1 MVKPS
6 HRFYGI
12 FLLVTITFSIIG
24 SNSSDVVIVG
34 PSFQQEDYFIE
45 ELNLISKKTGY
56 KITYVALNDVPYYLH
71 NNPEKADLAII
82 TNPSLLHGLGQSEI
96 IVPANDYYF
105 ENSSEIYSQYLLD
118 LISSDDNSIIYGHW
132 IRLFSNSMIW
142 YNVDRY
148 RELASPKFSSFD
160 ELIEYTKS
168 YSSNNDGLWCLS
180 IDSAENQP
188 LPNYEYGESSGWIV
202 SNWLENVVLSNYGPD
217 VYDKWIKN
225 EIQFSDSEVILSLLD
240 IGKIVHDENSIYK
253 GKEYL
258 IRSQVSSS
266 AVNLLDTQSTCVFS
280 LMGHDAHSYMPK
292 NVSYGEDYDFLYFP
306 SADFTGMVVGLGD
319 TLTLLNYDSPTTKVY
334 QELVASSFGEVW
346 ANKSNSKFVSART
359 DFDDSQYSNGFAK
372 KQYKQIQN
380 SLSLNLFRFDGSMLM
395 KNGTGKKILWTSLR
409 KFITQSND
417 YLEEIVEEIDTR
429 IKREL
434 EEN

>member
-6 HRFYGI
+6 LRFYGI

-24 SNSSDVVIVG
+24 SKSSDVVIVG

-56 KITYVALNDVPYYLH
+56 EITYVALNDVPYYLY
-71 NNPEKADLAII
+71 NNPDKADLAII
-82 TNPSLLHGLGQSEI
+82 TNPSLLHGLSQSEI
-96 IVPANDYYF
+96 IVSANDYYF
-105 ENSSEIYSQYLLD
+105 ENSSETYSQYLLN

-148 RELASPKFSSFD
+148 RELGSPKFDSFD

-168 YSSNNDGLWCLS
+168 YSSNNDSLWCLS

-188 LPNYEYGESSGWIV
+188 LPDYEYGESSGWIV
-202 SNWLENVVLSNYGPD
+202 SNWLENLVLSNYGPD

-266 AVNLLDTQSTCVFS
+266 AVNLLDTESTCVFS

-292 NVSYGEDYDFLYFP
+292 NVIYGEDYDFLYFP

-319 TLTLLNYDSPTTKVY
+319 TITLLNYDSPTTKVY
-334 QELVASSFGEVW
+334 QELVASSFGEIW

-359 DFDDSQYSNGFAK
+359 DFDDSQYRNGFAK

-380 SLSLNLFRFDGSMLM
+380 SLHLNLFRFDGSMLM

-409 KFITQSND
+409 KYITQSND
-417 YLEEIVEEIDTR
+417 YLEEIAEEIDAR

>member
-180 IDSAENQP
+180 IDSAENQT

>member
-1 MVKPS
+1 MVKPNIL
-6 HRFYGI
+6 FYGI
-12 FLLVTITFSIIG
+12 FLIVTISFSIIG
-24 SNSSDVVIVG
+24 HKPSDVVIVG
-34 PSFQQEDYFIE
+34 PSFPQEDYFIE

-56 KITYVALNDVPYYLH
+56 EITYVTLNDVPYYLY
-71 NNPEKADLAII
+71 NNPDKADLAII
-82 TNPSLLHGLGQSEI
+82 TNPSLLHGLSQSEI
-96 IVPANDYYF
+96 IVSANEYYF
-105 ENSSEIYSQYLLD
+105 ENSSENYSPYLIN
-118 LISSDDNSIIYGHW
+118 LISSADNSEIYGHW

-148 RELASPKFSSFD
+148 RELGSPKFNSFD
-160 ELIEYTKS
+160 ELIEFTKS
-168 YSSNNDGLWCLS
+168 YSSNNGGLWCLT

-188 LPNYEYGESSGWIV
+188 LLDYEYGESSGWIV

-266 AVNLLDTQSTCVFS
+266 AVNLLDTESTCVFS
-280 LMGHDAHSYMPK
+280 LMGHDAHSYMP
-292 NVSYGEDYDFLYFP
+292 NNASYGEDYNFLYFP
-306 SADFTGMVVGLGD
+306 SAEFTGMVVGLGD

-334 QELVASSFGEVW
+334 QELVASSFGEIW

-409 KFITQSND
+409 KFITESND
-417 YLEEIVEEIDTR
+417 YLEEIVEEVDTR

-434 EEN
+434 DEN

>member
-1 MVKPS
+1 MVKPNIL
-6 HRFYGI
+6 FYGI
-12 FLLVTITFSIIG
+12 FLIVTISFSIIG
-24 SNSSDVVIVG
+24 HKPSDVVIVG
-34 PSFQQEDYFIE
+34 PSFPQEDYFIE

-56 KITYVALNDVPYYLH
+56 EITYVTLNDVPYYLY
-71 NNPEKADLAII
+71 NNPDKADLAII
-82 TNPSLLHGLGQSEI
+82 TNPSLLHGLSQSEI
-96 IVPANDYYF
+96 IVSANEYYF
-105 ENSSEIYSQYLLD
+105 ENSSENYSPYLIN
-118 LISSDDNSIIYGHW
+118 LISSADNSEIYGHW

-148 RELASPKFSSFD
+148 RELGSPKFNSFD
-160 ELIEYTKS
+160 ELIEFTKS
-168 YSSNNDGLWCLS
+168 YSSNNGGLWCLT

-188 LPNYEYGESSGWIV
+188 LLDYEYGESSGWIV

-409 KFITQSND
+409 KFITESND
-417 YLEEIVEEIDTR
+417 YLEEIVEEVDTR

-434 EEN
+434 DEN

>member
-1 MVKPS
+1 
-6 HRFYGI
+6 
-12 FLLVTITFSIIG
+12 
-24 SNSSDVVIVG
+24 
-34 PSFQQEDYFIE
+34 
-45 ELNLISKKTGY
+45 
-56 KITYVALNDVPYYLH
+56 
-71 NNPEKADLAII
+71 
-82 TNPSLLHGLGQSEI
+82 
-96 IVPANDYYF
+96 
-105 ENSSEIYSQYLLD
+105 
-118 LISSDDNSIIYGHW
+118 
-132 IRLFSNSMIW
+132 
-142 YNVDRY
+142 
-148 RELASPKFSSFD
+148 
-160 ELIEYTKS
+160 
-168 YSSNNDGLWCLS
+168 
-180 IDSAENQP
+180 
-188 LPNYEYGESSGWIV
+188 
-202 SNWLENVVLSNYGPD
+202 VLSNYGPD

-280 LMGHDAHSYMPK
+280 LMGHDAYSYMSK

-306 SADFTGMVVGLGD
+306 SVDFTGMVVGLGD
-319 TLTLLNYDSPTTKVY
+319 ALTLLNYDSPTTKVY
-334 QELVASSFGEVW
+334 QELVASSFGEIW

-417 YLEEIVEEIDTR
+417 YLEEIVEEVDTR

>member
-34 PSFQQEDYFIE
+34 PSFQQKDYFIE

-56 KITYVALNDVPYYLH
+56 KITYVALNDVPYYLY

-417 YLEEIVEEIDTR
+417 YLEEIAEEIDTR

>member
-1 MVKPS
+1 MVKPNIL
-6 HRFYGI
+6 FYGI
-12 FLLVTITFSIIG
+12 FLIVTISFSIIG
-24 SNSSDVVIVG
+24 HKPSDVVIVG
-34 PSFQQEDYFIE
+34 PSFPQEDYFIE

-56 KITYVALNDVPYYLH
+56 EITYVTLNDVPYYLY
-71 NNPEKADLAII
+71 NNPDKADLAII
-82 TNPSLLHGLGQSEI
+82 TNPSLLHGLSQSEI
-96 IVPANDYYF
+96 IVSANEYYF
-105 ENSSEIYSQYLLD
+105 ENSSENYSPYLIN
-118 LISSDDNSIIYGHW
+118 LISSADNSEIYGHW

-148 RELASPKFSSFD
+148 RELGSPKFNSFD
-160 ELIEYTKS
+160 ELIEFTKS
-168 YSSNNDGLWCLS
+168 YSSNNGGLWCLT

-188 LPNYEYGESSGWIV
+188 LLDYEYGESSGWIV

-334 QELVASSFGEVW
+334 QELVASSFGEIW

-409 KFITQSND
+409 KFITESND
-417 YLEEIVEEIDTR
+417 YLEEIVEEVDTR

-434 EEN
+434 DEN

>member
-6 HRFYGI
+6 HLFYVI
-12 FLLVTITFSIIG
+12 LLVVTIAFSIIG
-24 SNSSDVVIVG
+24 FTPSDVVIVG
-34 PSFQQEDYFIE
+34 PSFPQENYFIE
-45 ELNLISKKTGY
+45 ELDLISKKTGY
-56 KITYVALNDVPYYLH
+56 KITYVTLNDVSYYLY
-71 NNPEKADLAII
+71 NNPKKADLAII
-82 TNPSLLHGLGQSEI
+82 TNPSFLHGLSQSEI
-96 IVPANDYYF
+96 ILPANKYYF
-105 ENSSEIYSQYLLD
+105 ESSSEIYSQYLLN
-118 LISSDDNSIIYGHW
+118 LISSYDNSIIYGHW

-148 RELASPKFSSFD
+148 KELGSPKFNSFD
-160 ELIEYTKS
+160 ELIEYTES
-168 YSSNNDGLWCLS
+168 YSTDKDGLWCLS

-188 LPNYEYGESSGWIV
+188 LLDYEYGESSGWIV
-202 SNWLENVVLSNYGPD
+202 SNWLENIVLANYGPEI
-217 VYDKWIKN
+217 YDKWIKN

-240 IGKIVHDENSIYK
+240 IGKLIHNEKSIYK

-266 AVNLLDTQSTCVFS
+266 AVNLIDEESKCVFS
-280 LMGHDAHSYMPK
+280 LMGHDANSYMPK

-306 SADFTGMVVGLGD
+306 STDFTGMVVGIGD
-319 TLTLLNYDSPTTKVY
+319 TLTLLNYDSATTIVY
-334 QELVASSFGEVW
+334 QELVSSSFGESW
-346 ANKSNSKFVSART
+346 ANKINSEFVSART
-359 DFDDSQYSNGFAK
+359 DFDDSKYSNGFAK

-409 KFITQSND
+409 KFTTLSNH
-417 YLEEIVEEIDTR
+417 YLEEIAEEIDTR

-434 EEN
+434 EEK

>member
-1 MVKPS
+1 MVKPNIL
-6 HRFYGI
+6 FYGI
-12 FLLVTITFSIIG
+12 FLIVTISFSIIG
-24 SNSSDVVIVG
+24 HKPSDVVIVG
-34 PSFQQEDYFIE
+34 PSFPQEDYFIE

-56 KITYVALNDVPYYLH
+56 EITYVTLNDVPYYLY
-71 NNPEKADLAII
+71 NNPDKADLAII
-82 TNPSLLHGLGQSEI
+82 TNPSLLHGLSQSEI
-96 IVPANDYYF
+96 IVSANEYYF
-105 ENSSEIYSQYLLD
+105 ENSSENYSPYLIN
-118 LISSDDNSIIYGHW
+118 LISSPDNSEIYGHW

-148 RELASPKFSSFD
+148 RELGSPKFNSFD
-160 ELIEYTKS
+160 ELIEFTKS
-168 YSSNNDGLWCLS
+168 YSSNNGGLWCLT

-188 LPNYEYGESSGWIV
+188 LLDYEYGESSGWIV

-266 AVNLLDTQSTCVFS
+266 AVNLLDTESTCVFS
-280 LMGHDAHSYMPK
+280 LMGHDAHSYMPN
-292 NVSYGEDYDFLYFP
+292 NVSYGEDYNFLYFP

-334 QELVASSFGEVW
+334 QELVASSFGEIW

-417 YLEEIVEEIDTR
+417 YLEEIAEEIDTR

>member
-180 IDSAENQP
+180 IDSAENQT

-334 QELVASSFGEVW
+334 QELVASSFGEIW

-359 DFDDSQYSNGFAK
+359 DFDDRQYSNGIAK

-380 SLSLNLFRFDGSMLM
+380 SLNLNLFRFDGSMLM

>member
-180 IDSAENQP
+180 IDSAENQT

-240 IGKIVHDENSIYK
+240 IGK
-253 GKEYL
+253 
-258 IRSQVSSS
+258 
-266 AVNLLDTQSTCVFS
+266 
-280 LMGHDAHSYMPK
+280 
-292 NVSYGEDYDFLYFP
+292 
-306 SADFTGMVVGLGD
+306 
-319 TLTLLNYDSPTTKVY
+319 
-334 QELVASSFGEVW
+334 
-346 ANKSNSKFVSART
+346 
-359 DFDDSQYSNGFAK
+359 
-372 KQYKQIQN
+372 
-380 SLSLNLFRFDGSMLM
+380 
-395 KNGTGKKILWTSLR
+395 
-409 KFITQSND
+409 
-417 YLEEIVEEIDTR
+417 
-429 IKREL
+429 
-434 EEN
+434 

>member
-1 MVKPS
+1 MVNS
-6 HRFYGI
+6 NNLFYGI
-12 FLLVTITFSIIG
+12 FLVVTITFSIIG
-24 SNSSDVVIVG
+24 HKPSDVVIVG
-34 PSFQQEDYFIE
+34 PSFLQENYFIE
-45 ELNLISKKTGY
+45 ELDLISQKTGY
-56 KITYVALNDVPYYLH
+56 KITYETLNDVSYYLY
-71 NNPEKADLAII
+71 NNPKKADLAII
-82 TNPSLLHGLGQSEI
+82 TNPSFLNGLIQSEI
-96 IVPANDYYF
+96 ILPANDFYF
-105 ENSSEIYSQYLLD
+105 ENPSENYSPYLIN

-132 IRLFSNSMIW
+132 IGLFINSMIW

-148 RELASPKFSSFD
+148 RELGSPKFNSFD
-160 ELIEYTKS
+160 ELIEYTKL

-188 LPNYEYGESSGWIV
+188 LLDYEYGESSGWIV
-202 SNWLENVVLSNYGPD
+202 SNWLENIVLANYGPYI
-217 VYDKWIKN
+217 YDKWIKN

-240 IGKIVHDENSIYK
+240 IGKIIHNEKSIYK

-266 AVNLLDTQSTCVFS
+266 AVNLTDGESTCVFS
-280 LMGHDAHSYMPK
+280 LMGHDAYSYMPK

-306 SADFTGMVVGLGD
+306 STNFTGMVVGLGD

-334 QELVASSFGEVW
+334 QELVSSSFGETW

-380 SLSLNLFRFDGSMLM
+380 SLSLDLFRFDGSMLM

-417 YLEEIVEEIDTR
+417 YLEEIAEEIDTR

>member
-82 TNPSLLHGLGQSEI
+82 TNPSLLHGLGKSEI

-266 AVNLLDTQSTCVFS
+266 AVNLLDTESTCVFS
-280 LMGHDAHSYMPK
+280 LMGHDAHSYMPN
-292 NVSYGEDYDFLYFP
+292 NVSYGEDYNFLYFP

-334 QELVASSFGEVW
+334 QELVASSFGEIW

-409 KFITQSND
+409 KFITESND
-417 YLEEIVEEIDTR
+417 YLEEIVEEVDTR

-434 EEN
+434 DEN